1 MGLTSYLKGVSHDRS
16 NAESNRLQDAV
27 SDSSDASAPR
37 PATPHAVVGD
47 GAVTSSDA
55 TFDSP
60 STTRVAS
67 LAVPYITT
75 ISSPPALLAEP
86 HAACLTAPSLEPPVI
101 EAVPPTVRMGATPT
115 PAAAPGRGR
124 SRLAIALATLSL
136 MLATGLVG
144 VFGYGFYRYR
154 SLLEVTPVAEPDD
167 EPKTRRAVERDEDEE
182 RVDGASPEPSPDVP
196 RRTEVL
202 REGVLSV
209 VDVGLDAPPLDQ
221 VLREQREIAD
231 GEGQTLV
238 LMLTGQRCEPCRGFD
253 DALADARM
261 QTALASVRLVRV
273 DLNVFAEEVERLALP
288 ARLYPSFFLIGPD
301 LRPTDAIHGG
311 EWDAD
316 VAENMAPVLGAFV
329 QGTYL
334 ERRHPDFPRTTTA
347 TPM

>member
-1 MGLTSYLKGVSHDRS
+1 MGLTSYLESVSQDRS
-16 NAESNRLQDAV
+16 NAESNRLQDAAN
-27 SDSSDASAPR
+27 DSSDASAPR
-37 PATPHAVVGD
+37 SATPHVVGD
-47 GAVTSSDA
+47 DALASDV

-75 ISSPPALLAEP
+75 ISSAPPSP
-86 HAACLTAPSLEPPVI
+86 LTSPSLEPPVV
-101 EAVPPTVRMGATPT
+101 ETVPPTVRMSVTPQM
-115 PAAAPGRGR
+115 APSGRGR
-124 SRLAIALATLSL
+124 SRLAIVLATLSL
-136 MLATGLVG
+136 MLVTGLVG

-154 SLLEVTPVAEPDD
+154 SLLEVTPVAEPND
-167 EPKTRRAVERDEDEE
+167 EPKTRRAVERDEEEE
-182 RVDGASPEPSPDVP
+182 RADGVSPEPSPDVP

-221 VLREQREIAD
+221 VLREQREIAED
-231 GEGQTLV
+231 EGQTLV

-253 DALADARM
+253 DALADPRM
-261 QTALASVRLVRV
+261 QNALASVRLVRV
-273 DLNVFAEEVERLALP
+273 DLNVFAEEVERLNLP

-316 VAENMAPVLGAFV
+316 IAENMAPVLAAFV

-334 ERRHPDFPRTTTA
+334 QRRHPDFPRTTTA